1 MAIGEYRRERYQTA
15 PAARQR
21 SLSWGAIVAG
31 VVLAIALQLML
42 GLLGLGI
49 GLGGVPGS
57 DRAVTALASTA
68 GIWSIA
74 VALIGL
80 FVGAFAA
87 SRLSGVSETIDAV
100 LHGAITWAVATLLVV
115 VLLAGTASA
124 VLGGAFG
131 AIGSSIEGLS
141 RAAIAMTASH
151 GPDGALPDAIRSDL
165 RAILSAGS
173 TTPAGEGAPGAVPAD
188 GSDEGAAAETSVS
201 AAPTNPTETIA
212 AVASGLSETAGDGER
227 EAAVRAIAEASGL
240 STRAKL
246 RIKPRGP
253 LRHPPSPPS
262 SRFSS
267 ASSSARLAVSSDAA
281 GAVGQVA
288 MPASSLSGRECRASD
303 DVCRPMLATSW
314 FRFESP
320 DRPSKHPITKAHAMG
335 ASL

>member
-1 MAIGEYRRERYQTA
+1 MAIGEYRRERYQTTST
-15 PAARQR
+15 ARQR

-31 VVLAIALQLML
+31 GVLAIALRLML

-87 SRLSGVSETIDAV
+87 ARLGGVTETLDAV

-131 AIGSSIEGLS
+131 AIGASIEGLN
-141 RAAIAMTASH
+141 RAAVAMTSSN
-151 GPDGALPDAIRSDL
+151 GPDNALPDAIRSDL
-165 RAILSAGS
+165 RTILSANS
-173 TTPAGEGAPGAVPAD
+173 APQAGD
-188 GSDEGAAAETSVS
+188 GSSSDAPTDGNDGGAAGSPSLGASQAT
-201 AAPTNPTETIA
+201 PTQTIA
-212 AVASGLSETAGDGER
+212 TVASGLSETAGDGER

-240 STRAKL
+240 STEAARQKL
-246 RIKPRGP
+246 ATYQQQFDQFVRE
-253 LRHPPSPPS
+253 
-262 SRFSS
+262 
-267 ASSSARLAVSSDAA
+267 ARQAADDAA
-281 GAVGQVA
+281 RTVA
-288 MPASSLSGRECRASD
+288 ASAFSAFVALLLGLVIGSLGGLLGRAGSGRASRD
-303 DVCRPMLATSW
+303 A
-314 FRFESP
+314 
-320 DRPSKHPITKAHAMG
+320 G
-335 ASL
+335 

>member
-201 AAPTNPTETIA
+201 AALTNPAETIA

-240 STRAKL
+240 STEAARQKL
-246 RIKPRGP
+246 ATYQQDFDQFTREARQAADNAA
-253 LRHPPSPPS
+253 RTVA
-262 SRFSS
+262 
-267 ASSSARLAVSSDAA
+267 ASSFSAFVALLLGLVVGSLGGLFGRSGGGRTSRDA
-281 GAVGQVA
+281 G
-288 MPASSLSGRECRASD
+288 
-303 DVCRPMLATSW
+303 
-314 FRFESP
+314 
-320 DRPSKHPITKAHAMG
+320 
-335 ASL
+335 

>member
-15 PAARQR
+15 STARQR

-87 SRLSGVSETIDAV
+87 ARLGGVTETLDAV

-131 AIGSSIEGLS
+131 AIGASIEGLS
-141 RAAIAMTASH
+141 RAAIAMTASR

-165 RAILSAGS
+165 RSILSAGS
-173 TTPAGEGAPGAVPAD
+173 TNEAAEGALAAEPTG
-188 GSDEGAAAETSVS
+188 GDEVSAAAETRAD
-201 AAPTNPTETIA
+201 AASTNPAETIA
-212 AVASGLSETAGDGER
+212 TVASGLSETAGDDER

-240 STRAKL
+240 STDAARQKL
-246 RIKPRGP
+246 ATYQQEFDQFVREARQAADNAA
-253 LRHPPSPPS
+253 RTVA
-262 SRFSS
+262 
-267 ASSSARLAVSSDAA
+267 ASSFSAFVALLLGLV
-281 GAVGQVA
+281 VG
-288 MPASSLSGRECRASD
+288 SLGGLLGRSGSGR
-303 DVCRPMLATSW
+303 TS
-314 FRFESP
+314 R
-320 DRPSKHPITKAHAMG
+320 DAG
-335 ASL
+335 